1 MNLSHFLYILSVA
14 SPLVPILTGIRVRG
28 LLWYYVLL
36 SGLCDGLT
44 ILRLF
49 PETPHWNGNIFLAAQ
64 FVLVNAYFIQELL
77 PKGERRTLAWVLVG
91 CITAAFLFYTIRQG
105 FWDVNYPAGAVL
117 IGLLII
123 PVLGGFYDIMRR
135 EQVLH
140 LERSP
145 FFIFCAAFLLYV
157 SGSFLIMVYAPRFK
171 TEDHRALILMWVSI
185 HNSLNIL
192 KNGAIARALYLYA
205 HPRPAHERP

>member
-1 MNLSHFLYILSVA
+1 MSFPTLLYLFSVISIL
-14 SPLVPILTGIRVRG
+14 LPIWIGRRVRS
-28 LLWYYVLL
+28 LLWYYVLF
-36 SGLCDGLT
+36 SGVCDGLF
-44 ILRLF
+44 LLYLF
-49 PETPHWNGNIFLAAQ
+49 PAHLYWLDNTFLATQ

-171 TEDHRALILMWVSI
+171 TEDHRALVLMWVSI

-205 HPRPAHERP
+205 HPRPTHERT

>member
-1 MNLSHFLYILSVA
+1 MDFPTLLYILSATSVLL
-14 SPLVPILTGIRVRG
+14 PLWVGRRVRG
-28 LLWYYVLL
+28 ILWYYVLL
-36 SGLCDGLT
+36 SATCDVIGLLS
-44 ILRLF
+44 
-49 PETPHWNGNIFLAAQ
+49 HFLNTRNWAVNPFFTAQ
-64 FVLVNAYFIQELL
+64 FGLINAYFIQELL
-77 PKGERRTLAWVLVG
+77 PKGRRRNIAWMLVG

-105 FWDVNYPAGAVL
+105 FWDVNYPAGAAL
-117 IGLLII
+117 YGLLII

-205 HPRPAHERP
+205 HPRPTHERT